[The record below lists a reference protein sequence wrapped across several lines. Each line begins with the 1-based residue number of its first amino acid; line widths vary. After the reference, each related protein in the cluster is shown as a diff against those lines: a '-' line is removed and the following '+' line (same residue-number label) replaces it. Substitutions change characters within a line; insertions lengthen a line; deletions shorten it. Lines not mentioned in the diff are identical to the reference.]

1 MFSKQNITQTQ
12 ITTQEPPFNPTFPA
26 SKGLFSVVQRH
37 WRSKYSGFDHGCEKG
52 QKWSILTRGTMVYC
66 YIVNIVFVCGRACV
80 LVCVSCVCACTCVHV
95 CVCVCACV
103 RMCMCV
109 CVCACVRWSACVGA
123 PMCGVR
129 VCACACARACVCCAC
144 VSVYSVVCAYVGVD
158 ASVCARVCA
167 CVCMWHVRKLTKGNN
182 MIAMQVQ
189 TLSYLPNTVGLEINS
204 EERTNSARQNNCNT
218 WMDLGSNGSTV

>member
-1 MFSKQNITQTQ
+1 MFSKQNITQTE

-109 CVCACVRWSACVGA
+109 CVCACVRWSACVGCVCV
-123 PMCGVR
+123 PVR
-129 VCACACARACVCCAC
+129 VRARVRLCMCVLCVCQCVFGRVCMWVWARLCARACVH
-144 VSVYSVVCAYVGVD
+144 
-158 ASVCARVCA
+158 A
-167 CVCMWHVRKLTKGNN
+167 CVCDMCGSSQKG
-182 MIAMQVQ
+182 
-189 TLSYLPNTVGLEINS
+189 TT
-204 EERTNSARQNNCNT
+204 
-218 WMDLGSNGSTV
+218 